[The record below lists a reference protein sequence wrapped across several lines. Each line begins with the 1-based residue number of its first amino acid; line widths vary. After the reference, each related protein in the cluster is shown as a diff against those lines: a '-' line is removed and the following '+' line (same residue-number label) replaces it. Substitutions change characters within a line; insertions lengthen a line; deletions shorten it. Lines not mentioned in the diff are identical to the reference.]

1 MFKERLATF
10 IKNNSRKDV
19 IENIGCAQGTLSKW
33 ENGKR
38 IPSVNYVLPLC
49 ELLDVTPE
57 ILIKEL
63 VEAELQL

>member
-10 IKNNSRKDV
+10 IKDNSRKIL
-19 IENIGCAQGTLSKW
+19 IESVGCAQGTLSKW

-38 IPSVNYVLPLC
+38 IPSVHYVLPLC
-49 ELLDVTPE
+49 DLLGVEPE
-57 ILIKEL
+57 VLIKEL